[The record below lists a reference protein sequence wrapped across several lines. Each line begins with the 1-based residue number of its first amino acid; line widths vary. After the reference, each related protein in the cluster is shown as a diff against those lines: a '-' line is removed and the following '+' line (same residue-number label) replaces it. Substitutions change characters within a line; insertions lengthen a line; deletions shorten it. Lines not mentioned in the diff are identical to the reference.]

1 MKLTDRR
8 IVGRLICLT
17 IPLLL
22 CAAAPMAAQQGIDL
36 LDPEQ
41 VLRGASPRGTVTV
54 QAEAD
59 EGPVGVGRASHETV
73 TIRYDDGEFESW
85 DEDEPR
91 RVIHPVG
98 STFEVAQ
105 RFEVEADSKVVQ
117 VRLCFLRPETDLL
130 GRRPTDFKLYFY
142 SDTNDGN
149 NRDPIYNP
157 HRRSGL
163 TYRIEEELSRPGD
176 SACFRLTGDLVGKE
190 LDGGEHHWVVIEWDT
205 RDGRVLGEDHYTEDD
220 EAETSR
226 SNVVNHVTEVRY
238 RTAPPVEI
246 TPNDGWVDPRDGNTT
261 TTTSGLKAV
270 GIRLVVAPKHAEEP
284 DPGDMDD
291 DGDDDT
297 DGDDMDDDDTDDE
310 PGAPDPDPGNH
321 MFPPPGEGYSNCR
334 PTVAPL
340 TFEGGIK
347 VSLCYDTKK
356 ANEKP
361 QDAKAVYQS
370 GNSGLLYF
378 FDPDNAEVFVK
389 VLDGCKNNGYR
400 WVYVAALTDVAFNM
414 DINDVRNP
422 TNRTQSYWNKPGGK
436 LEPVQDQ
443 MAFKC
448 P

>member
-73 TIRYDDGEFESW
+73 TIRYDDGEFENFE
-85 DEDEPR
+85 EDVPSLLSPR
-91 RVIHPVG
+91 LFG
-98 STFEVAQ
+98 LTEVAQ
-105 RFEVEADSKVVQ
+105 RFEVDVDSEVVSAR
-117 VRLCFLRPETDLL
+117 VCFLRPEMN
-130 GRRPTDFKLYFY
+130 GGSRAVDFKLYFY
-142 SDTNDGN
+142 SDENDGTT
-149 NRDPIYNP
+149 RDPEYNP
-157 HRRSGL
+157 GGASGL
-163 TYRIEEELSRPGD
+163 TYIIDDFDIRVAGD
-176 SACFRLTGDLVGKE
+176 YRCGVFTGALVGKD
-190 LDGGEHHWVVIEWDT
+190 LDRGAFWLGVEWET
-205 RDGRVLGEDHYTEDD
+205 TNRKILGEDHYTEDD
-220 EAETSR
+220 EAETGR
-226 SNVVNHVTEVRY
+226 DNEVNHETEVRY
-238 RTAPPVEI
+238 RNHPVAAEALK
-246 TPNDGWVDPRDGNTT
+246 DGWLDPRDGNTT

-270 GIRLVVAPKHAEEP
+270 GIRLTVAPTHAEEP

-291 DGDDDT
+291 DGD
-297 DGDDMDDDDTDDE
+297 GDDMDDDDMDDQ
-310 PGAPDPDPGNH
+310 PGAPDPNPGIH
-321 MFPPPGEGYSNCR
+321 RPPPAGEGYSTCR

-378 FDPDNAEVFVK
+378 FEPDNAEVFVK
-389 VLDGCKNNGYR
+389 VLNGCKGNGHR

-414 DINDVRNP
+414 NINDGRNP
-422 TNRTQSYWNKPGGK
+422 TVSYWNKSGGK
-436 LEPVQDQ
+436 LEQVQDQ